1 MIQVSYISS
10 ATSPMST
17 EELSRLLAECRE
29 YNAAHGVTGMLLYSN
44 GTFVQV
50 LEGEDPIIDELLDR
64 IEGDPRHTGI
74 KLLGRKHIER
84 REYSGWNMGFK
95 RVSDRDLRHIE
106 GLAEF
111 NAGDFNPDYLGAE
124 TGVVQSLMDHF
135 RKERLKTIGQEELSL
150 EESDKLIQM
159 LHRVI
164 RASVRVLAVLMV
176 FTIIWGVIDVVYVI
190 YTKVL
195 QPSFED
201 YRARDIIVT
210 FGAFLTV
217 LIAIEIFMNITLY
230 LRDDVIHIRLVI
242 STALMAIARKVI
254 ILDFEKVEPEYMVA
268 TAAVVIALGITY
280 WLVGDRTLSGK
291 SYGGLAA
298 RSA

>member
-1 MIQVSYISS
+1 
-10 ATSPMST
+10 MST
-17 EELSRLLAECRE
+17 DDLTRLLAECRE
-29 YNAAHGVTGMLLYSN
+29 YNAANGVTGMLLYNN

-50 LEGEDPIIDELLDR
+50 LEGEERIIDELLDR
-64 IEGDPRHTGI
+64 IEGDPRHNGI
-74 KLLGRKHIER
+74 KSLGRKRIER
-84 REYSGWNMGFK
+84 RQYSGWNMGFK
-95 RVSDRDLRHIE
+95 RIADRDLRHIE

-111 NAGDFNPDYLGAE
+111 NTADFNPDYLGSDS
-124 TGVVQSLMDHF
+124 GVVQSLMEHF

-150 EESDKLIQM
+150 DESDRLIQM

-190 YTKVL
+190 FTKVL
-195 QPSFED
+195 QPSFAD

-254 ILDFEKVEPEYMVA
+254 ILDFEKVQPEYMVG

-280 WLVGDRTLSGK
+280 WLVGERTLFGK
-291 SYGGLAA
+291 SGGGLAA
-298 RSA
+298 KSP